1 MRAGRLRHRI
11 AIRRKPV
18 AAGQDSFGEPTYT
31 PEVYDTLWAS
41 VEPLSG
47 RELLEAQQMAG
58 EVSIRIRIRYRSG
71 ITPGMQVLFD
81 DRELDIEAAIHT
93 EERKRELLLLCREVI
108 HA

>member
-1 MRAGRLRHRI
+1 MDLILWRHAEAEDGMPDAGRKLTE
-11 AIRRKPV
+11 K
-18 AAGQDSFGEPTYT
+18 GLKQ
-31 PEVYDTLWAS
+31 
-41 VEPLSG
+41 
-47 RELLEAQQMAG
+47 AQQMAG